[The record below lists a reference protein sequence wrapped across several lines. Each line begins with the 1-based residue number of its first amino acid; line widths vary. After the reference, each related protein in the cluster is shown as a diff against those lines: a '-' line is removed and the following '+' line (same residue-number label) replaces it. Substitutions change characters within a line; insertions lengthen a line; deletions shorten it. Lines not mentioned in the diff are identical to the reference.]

1 MVHSIDLDRLAL
13 LDRRAIQDQR
23 DRRAVLAR
31 LDRREIPVPP
41 DLKVIQDRLGQQAQ
55 LVIRDRRAS
64 KVTLVLPDLSVLLD
78 RKEM

>member
-55 LVIRDRRAS
+55 LVIRDCRAS

>member
-41 DLKVIQDRLGQQAQ
+41 DLKVIQARLGQQAQ